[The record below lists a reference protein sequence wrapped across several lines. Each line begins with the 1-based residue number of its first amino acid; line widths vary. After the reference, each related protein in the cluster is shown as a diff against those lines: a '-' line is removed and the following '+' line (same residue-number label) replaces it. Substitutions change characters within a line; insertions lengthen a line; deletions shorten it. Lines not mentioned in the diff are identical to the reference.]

1 MFFRRKGKLRRET
14 DQKLWDALNTLKE
27 DWMRNKLLV
36 EKSIDPSVDLLNDLK
51 TSEAKYFYLV
61 REAKVRHLSAD
72 RK

>member
-14 DQKLWDALNTLKE
+14 DQKLWDSLNDLKE
-27 DWMRNKLLV
+27 EWMRNKLLV
-36 EKSIDPSVDLLNDLK
+36 EKSIDPNVHLLNDLK

-61 REAKVRHLSAD
+61 REAKVRNLSAD

>member
-14 DQKLWDALNTLKE
+14 DQKLWDSLNTLKE

-36 EKSIDPSVDLLNDLK
+36 EKSVDPSVDLLNDLK

>member
-14 DQKLWDALNTLKE
+14 DQKLWDSLNTLKE

-51 TSEAKYFYLV
+51 TSEAKYFYLI
-61 REAKVRHLSAD
+61 REAKVRRLSAD

>member
-14 DQKLWDALNTLKE
+14 DQKLWNSLNDLKE
-27 DWMRNKLLV
+27 EWMRNKLLV
-36 EKSIDPSVDLLNDLK
+36 EKSIDPSVHLLNDLK